1 MVDSPRL
8 RIGTR
13 ASPLAI
19 AQADELRR
27 TLAAAHAELA
37 APGAIELVT
46 IQTQGD
52 RVQDRRLAE
61 VGGKGLFIKEIE
73 AALADGRIDIG
84 AHSMK
89 DVETVLEPAFTIA
102 AMLPREDPRDALLA
116 HGGAATIDELPQGAS
131 VGTSSLRR
139 QAQLLHRRPDLRV
152 VMLRGNVNTRMRKLG
167 EGVADATL
175 LAICGLKRIDMTAA
189 ANAVL
194 DPEEMLP
201 AVGQGAIGA
210 ECRVGDTAVR
220 DWLAAIDH
228 GPTRLCVEAERAML
242 AVLDGSCRTPIAGL
256 AELDGRGRLSL
267 RARLALPDGSRLWE
281 ARRDGPSADAAAI
294 GRDAGAELRAAG
306 DPDLFV

>member
-13 ASPLAI
+13 GSPLAI

-27 TLAAAHAELA
+27 RLAAAHAELA

-73 AALADGRIDIG
+73 TALADGRIDIG

-89 DVETVLEPAFTIA
+89 DVETVLDPAFTIA

-116 HGGAATIDELPQGAS
+116 PGGATAIERLPHGAS

-139 QAQLLHRRPDLRV
+139 QAQILHRRPDLRV

-175 LAICGLKRIDMTAA
+175 LAICGL
-189 ANAVL
+189 
-194 DPEEMLP
+194 
-201 AVGQGAIGA
+201 
-210 ECRVGDTAVR
+210 
-220 DWLAAIDH
+220 
-228 GPTRLCVEAERAML
+228 
-242 AVLDGSCRTPIAGL
+242 
-256 AELDGRGRLSL
+256 
-267 RARLALPDGSRLWE
+267 
-281 ARRDGPSADAAAI
+281 
-294 GRDAGAELRAAG
+294 
-306 DPDLFV
+306 